1 MAPNAGSA
9 MDDLLVPT
17 RDQPTWAP
25 EAGDLE
31 ILRHLAEGQTVGV
44 VARRV
49 GLSERTVRR
58 RLRTM
63 ADEAGVDTTIEV
75 VVRAVRSGLI

>member
-1 MAPNAGSA
+1 MPARAH
-9 MDDLLVPT
+9 
-17 RDQPTWAP
+17 QPLSWP
-25 EAGDLE
+25 HEPSDLE
-31 ILRHLAEGQTVGV
+31 ILRHLADGQTIGV

-63 ADEAGVDTTIEV
+63 ADEMGVDTTIEV
-75 VVRAVRSGLI
+75 VVRAVRARLI

>member
-1 MAPNAGSA
+1 MPARAP
-9 MDDLLVPT
+9 
-17 RDQPTWAP
+17 QPLSWPP
-25 EAGDLE
+25 EPSDLE
-31 ILRHLAEGQTVGV
+31 ILRHLADGQTIGV

-63 ADEAGVDTTIEV
+63 ADEMGVDTTIEV
-75 VVRAVRSGLI
+75 VVRAVRARLI

>member
-1 MAPNAGSA
+1 MRSREQ
-9 MDDLLVPT
+9 V
-17 RDQPTWAP
+17 TWTP
-25 EAGDLE
+25 ERGDLE
-31 ILRHLAEGQTVGV
+31 LLRHLAQGQTIGV

-63 ADEAGVDTTIEV
+63 ADEAGVDTTIELV
-75 VVRAVRSGLI
+75 VLTVRAGLI

>member
-1 MAPNAGSA
+1 
-9 MDDLLVPT
+9 VPT
-17 RDQPTWAP
+17 GERLTWTP
-25 EAGDLE
+25 EKGDLE

-58 RLRTM
+58 RLRVM
-63 ADEAGVDTTIEV
+63 AEEMRVDTTIEV
-75 VVRAVRSGLI
+75 VVRAVRTRLI

>member
-1 MAPNAGSA
+1 M
-9 MDDLLVPT
+9 
-17 RDQPTWAP
+17 TWTP
-25 EAGDLE
+25 EEGDLE

-63 ADEAGVDTTIEV
+63 ADEMGVDTTIEV
-75 VVRAVRSGLI
+75 VVQAVRSSMI